1 MSTSDSS
8 VQNIDINKEAERF
21 LNELRLNTVLRELNP
36 QQRKEYYSIVNRGN
50 QQDIDEY
57 IDINIPDL
65 DNKLSQRVR
74 ELLLKK

>member
-1 MSTSDSS
+1 MSTS
-8 VQNIDINKEAERF
+8 DINKEAERF
-21 LNELRLNTVLRELNP
+21 LSELRLNTVLRELNP